1 MTVTELHPQAKDLLR
16 ILQEHESATVA
27 ELEQDRA
34 HGEIMRPAQWLA
46 EKDLIEIVESTTERY
61 VLTDT
66 GEQALDDGL
75 PEEQVLE
82 LVQGGEANMD
92 AVQSLGEI
100 AGPGIGKAK
109 EKGLVEIRDGVVQLT
124 DSGEEM
130 LDAEHTEM
138 AALKA
143 VRDDRDIDEDIAEKL
158 QDRGLIRQEEETR
171 RTLTVTETGTELDI
185 DDITDAF
192 DVEAAARDA
201 LVGRKHFAREVY
213 DYIRQVWI
221 EMGFQEMDGPIVVP
235 SLLNFDALYTPQDHP
250 ARELHDTF
258 FMENPRTS
266 ELSGFEMEAENV
278 RETHESGWTTGSTG
292 WNYDWSEEEAARNVM
307 RTHTTAATI
316 RRIHEIEINEED
328 LPKKFFILGRNFRN
342 ETVDRHHLAEF
353 YQTDGIVVGEDLN
366 YRNLKAYL
374 SEFFEKMGYEKFR
387 MIPSYYPY
395 TEMSTEVQVYDEK
408 AEEWI
413 GLGGAGMFRPEVVK
427 PMLGVEARVL
437 AWGLGIGRI
446 AMKAAEIDDIRELYR
461 NDIKLIEETPR
472 WRPES

>member
-16 ILQEHESATVA
+16 ILQEQESATVA
-27 ELEQDRA
+27 ELEQDRT

-143 VRDDRDIDEDIAEKL
+143 VRDDRDIDEEIAEKL

-185 DDITDAF
+185 DNITDAF

-258 FMENPRTS
+258 FMEQPAASDLDAYGSVVDWIRQ
-266 ELSGFEMEAENV
+266 
-278 RETHESGWTTGSTG
+278 THADGWETGSTG
-292 WNYDWSEEEAARNVM
+292 WQYDWDTDEAATNVL
-307 RTHTTAATI
+307 RTHTTAVSAKTLYDLT
-316 RRIHEIEINEED
+316 EDD
-328 LPKKFFILGRNFRN
+328 LPVKYFSLGRNFRN
-342 ETVDRHHLAEF
+342 ETVDWKHLAEF
-353 YQTDGIVVGEDLN
+353 NQSEGIVVDPDATFQHLLG
-366 YRNLKAYL
+366 YL
-374 SEFFEKMGYEKFR
+374 QRFFTALGYADVRFR
-387 MIPSYYPY
+387 PAYYPY
-395 TEMSTEVQVYDEK
+395 TEMSVEVDVYDERQ
-408 AEEWI
+408 EEWV
-413 GLGGAGMFRPEVVK
+413 GLGGAGMFRPEVVR
-427 PMLGVEARVL
+427 PLLGFEAPVL
-437 AWGLGIGRI
+437 AWGLGPGRI
-446 AMKAAEIDDIRELYR
+446 IMRKHGLTDIRDMYR
-461 NDIKLIEETPR
+461 NDLELLR
-472 WRPES
+472 NAQGWLR